1 MRLTTRNALGY
12 LAAWHV
18 VARVL
23 GAIGFW
29 KNNRILTIEKDA
41 EAPSDASRD
50 VGLDY
55 AAAADRA
62 ESAQTYETDKLGKVL
77 KQTDRQQKGGGA
89 RTFHN
94 VLMFT
99 DVYATCSYLLLGA
112 HLADRYMTEC
122 WRGLSFWCYLLA
134 LRRAGN
140 IDRFWETSF
149 QDRSGT
155 RPRHHAAHLDHTGA
169 PPRAQHLRVEH
180 LLRLCE
186 DSVC

>member
-1 MRLTTRNALGY
+1 MKLPFGLTFYNVGPRGFALLVTRQTKTNRARYDSKIFGMRLTTRNALGY

-140 IDRFWETSF
+140 Y
-149 QDRSGT
+149 
-155 RPRHHAAHLDHTGA
+155 
-169 PPRAQHLRVEH
+169 
-180 LLRLCE
+180 
-186 DSVC
+186 